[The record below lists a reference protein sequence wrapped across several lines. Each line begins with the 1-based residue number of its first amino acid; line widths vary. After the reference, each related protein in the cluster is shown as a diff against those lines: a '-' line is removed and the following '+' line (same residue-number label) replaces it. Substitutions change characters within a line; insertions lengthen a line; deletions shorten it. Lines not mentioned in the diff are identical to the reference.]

1 MKKIEWKNSFIIKN
15 LDNSFCWL
23 VGFKFKWVVDVHHLC
38 LDSLHWL
45 LVWPETLQSKG
56 EASGTTGSLVVRGF
70 LILKIFLFE
79 TTLVLERIFWRITTR
94 QFSYVKIRGFSNT
107 KIGHYKF
114 MQFISLEFVVKSEI
128 LIVNPLVFLTSSDFL
143 MKKWLGGIGGSH
155 IWNDGGFI
163 SRKK

>member
-1 MKKIEWKNSFIIKN
+1 
-15 LDNSFCWL
+15 
-23 VGFKFKWVVDVHHLC
+23 
-38 LDSLHWL
+38 
-45 LVWPETLQSKG
+45 
-56 EASGTTGSLVVRGF
+56 
-70 LILKIFLFE
+70 
-79 TTLVLERIFWRITTR
+79 
-94 QFSYVKIRGFSNT
+94 
-107 KIGHYKF
+107 